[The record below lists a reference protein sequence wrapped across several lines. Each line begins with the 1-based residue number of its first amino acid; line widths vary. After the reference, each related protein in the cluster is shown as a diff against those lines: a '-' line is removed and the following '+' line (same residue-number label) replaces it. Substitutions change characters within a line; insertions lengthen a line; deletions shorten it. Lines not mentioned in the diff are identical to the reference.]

1 MTTKQLIQDQLE
13 TLDEEFLKEIYLLLQ
28 VFIQFKHQQYKLV
41 LDFPVDEDDEPKEVI
56 LESFKQALLKIRREE
71 TIPLSE
77 LWEDIN

>member
-28 VFIQFKHQQYKLV
+28 VFIQFKHQQRKLV
-41 LDFPVDEDDEPKEVI
+41 LDFPVDEDDEPKEII
-56 LESFKQALLKIRREE
+56 LESFKQALLEIRRGE
-71 TIPLSE
+71 TIPLAQ

>member
-56 LESFKQALLKIRREE
+56 LESFKQALLEIRREE